1 MLTGQGHCLV
11 LQVKL
16 LLTHSNMHH
25 LSDIIKQK
33 SYEKI
38 LYLLRRH
45 PITFLPHVFLFVI
58 LTAIPFIMYVFLS
71 SYFSDLFSDPVY
83 FPLLVLSA
91 SIYMLSI
98 LLFFYTEFI
107 IFYLDIWIVTNDRIV
122 DIEQHGLFSRST
134 SELDLFRIQDVTSD
148 THGLIATIFKYG
160 TVTVKTASNNV
171 HIVFRN
177 VKNPDKI
184 REDLIHYSDID
195 RKFHLGTEKL
205 DEH

>member
-1 MLTGQGHCLV
+1 MLTGHNSSLV
-11 LQVKL
+11 LQAKFL
-16 LLTHSNMHH
+16 LIHSNMHH
-25 LSDIIKQK
+25 LSDVIKQK
-33 SYEKI
+33 SYEQI
-38 LYLLRRH
+38 VYLLRRH

-58 LTAIPFIMYVFLS
+58 LTAIPIVMYIFLS
-71 SYFSDLFSDPVY
+71 TYFPALFNDPIY
-83 FPLLVLSA
+83 FPLLVLSG

-171 HIVFRN
+171 HIIFRD